1 MNQMLNQLKKVRRS
15 TKILTAVCA
24 LCGWCVA
31 LACNPMLGYSQEK
44 TIAPETANRSEASS
58 SNEAERSSLEKAPRA
73 VSEPASG
80 STTGGVMRKP
90 SAGRLPP
97 YFASIVDSRQREAI
111 YKIRASMATR
121 ISDLEKQLE
130 ELRQAEMREIE
141 GVLTDG
147 QREQLETLRAAR
159 SATRSAT
166 RSPDASTPE

>member
-1 MNQMLNQLKKVRRS
+1 MVNQLHKVRK
-15 TKILTAVCA
+15 TAKVLTTLCA

-31 LACNPMLGYSQEK
+31 LSCDPMLGFSQEK
-44 TIAPETANRSEASS
+44 ATEAAAVNRSEASS
-58 SNEAERSSLEKAPRA
+58 SVEVERSSREKSPP
-73 VSEPASG
+73 VVGEPASG
-80 STTGGVMRKP
+80 SATGGVMRKP

-121 ISDLEKQLE
+121 IADLEKQLE

-159 SATRSAT
+159 SAARSVA

>member
-1 MNQMLNQLKKVRRS
+1 
-15 TKILTAVCA
+15 
-24 LCGWCVA
+24 
-31 LACNPMLGYSQEK
+31 MLGYGQDK
-44 TIAPETANRSEASS
+44 ATAAETANRSEASS
-58 SNEAERSSLEKAPRA
+58 SNEVERSSREKSPRA
-73 VSEPASG
+73 VSEPASS

-90 SAGRLPP
+90 SAGRLPA
-97 YFASIVDSRQREAI
+97 YFASIVDSQQREAI

-121 ISDLEKQLE
+121 IADLEKQLE

-159 SATRSAT
+159 SASRSIA